1 MNDALMIDILLFFVT
16 YLFIHLTIVSGQYR
30 RVKHQ
35 VELLDLEVN
44 SYRLFMSKTMDFQ
57 EKLYLSMQEAAKEL
71 TEKGVEN
78 GKEN

>member
-1 MNDALMIDILLFFVT
+1 
-16 YLFIHLTIVSGQYR
+16 
-30 RVKHQ
+30 
-35 VELLDLEVN
+35 
-44 SYRLFMSKTMDFQ
+44 MDFQ